1 MDTRVAVVSVRSVA
15 IGVAAWMS
23 VTAFLGLVVAVPWGL
38 AALTGFAAGAFAL
51 ALPITLRD
59 GRFDVLGISA
69 IRRRRGVWLLAYSI
83 MLVPMFFIDEAIVL
97 TRPVGLSLALL
108 LGLTGLAA
116 YTLGGIMATL
126 NHLEDD
132 ELEDPRLHSVTPAR
146 GDEHSAS

>member
-15 IGVAAWMS
+15 LGVAVWMS
-23 VTAFLGLVVAVPWGL
+23 VTAALGLVVAVPWGL

-59 GRFDVLGISA
+59 GRFDVLGTKA
-69 IRRRRGVWLLAYSI
+69 IQRRRGIWLLAYSI

-132 ELEDPRLHSVTPAR
+132 GLEDHRLHSVTPAR

>member
-59 GRFDVLGISA
+59 VSA

-83 MLVPMFFIDEAIVL
+83 MLVP